1 MGGGQPQPA
10 GARGPRPVPA
20 SVSKSLKKN
29 DLDLWK
35 CTSLG
40 LELAVALGL
49 GAYAG
54 HLIDR
59 WLETEPWMLVLG
71 CGLGLAAGMIR
82 IIRTVA
88 DLQSRGGG
96 PDDDRA

>member
-1 MGGGQPQPA
+1 
-10 GARGPRPVPA
+10 VP
-20 SVSKSLKKN
+20 KSLKKN

-71 CGLGLAAGMIR
+71 CAFGLAAGMVR
-82 IIRTVA
+82 IVRTVSG
-88 DLQSRGGG
+88 LQSRG
-96 PDDDRA
+96 PDDDRP